1 MMRVRQAIRAAGTAG
16 IAAGLVALLYVGLV
30 VARTTTPEPLAP
42 SNPGAPTTSTTAAAP
57 RTLVAG
63 ESLGQIRI
71 ERLGVAANIREGE
84 SHAVLRDGVGH
95 LSDTPWLG
103 EGGNVALAGHRD
115 TVFRALRHV
124 QAGDVIE
131 IATPDRSVRYA
142 VEEMTVVAPDNLSV
156 LEPADGSTL
165 TLVTCYPFNYIGSAP
180 NRFIVRAREI
190 TPPPPG
196 AR

>member
-1 MMRVRQAIRAAGTAG
+1 MMRVRRVIRVTGTAG
-16 IAAGLVALLYVGLV
+16 IAAGLVALLYVGLAA
-30 VARTTTPEPLAP
+30 ARTTTPEPLVP
-42 SNPGAPTTSTTAAAP
+42 SHPGATSTPAAAP
-57 RTLVAG
+57 RRLVAG
-63 ESLGQIRI
+63 EALGQIRI

-84 SHAVLRDGVGH
+84 SNSVLRDGVGH

-131 IATPDRSVRYA
+131 IATPDRLVRYT
-142 VEEMTVVAPDNLSV
+142 VEETAVVAPDNLSV

-165 TLVTCYPFNYIGSAP
+165 TLVTCHPFTYIGPAP
-180 NRFIVRAREI
+180 NRFVVRAREI
-190 TPPPPG
+190 VQ

>member
-1 MMRVRQAIRAAGTAG
+1 MMRVRHVIRVAGTAG
-16 IAAGLVALLYVGLV
+16 IAAGLIALLYVGLV

-42 SNPGAPTTSTTAAAP
+42 SSPDATSTPAPAP
-57 RTLVAG
+57 RALVAG

-71 ERLGVAANIREGE
+71 ERLGIATTIREGE
-84 SHAVLRDGVGH
+84 SGSVLRDGVGH
-95 LSDTPWLG
+95 LADTPWLG

-131 IATPDRSVRYA
+131 IATPDRLVRYT

-156 LEPADGSTL
+156 LEPAEGSTL
-165 TLVTCYPFNYIGSAP
+165 TLVTCYPFTYIGSAP

-190 TPPPPG
+190 G
-196 AR
+196 EVR

>member
-1 MMRVRQAIRAAGTAG
+1 MMRVRQIIRVAGTAG
-16 IAAGLVALLYVGLV
+16 IAAGMVALLYVGLV
-30 VARTTTPEPLAP
+30 VARTRAPEPLAP
-42 SNPGAPTTSTTAAAP
+42 SNRHAATTPAPAPAP
-57 RTLVAG
+57 RALVAG

-71 ERLGVAANIREGE
+71 ERLGIAATIREGE
-84 SHAVLRDGVGH
+84 GDSVLRDGVGH

-131 IATPDRSVRYA
+131 IATPDRSVRYT
-142 VEEMTVVAPDNLSV
+142 VEETTVVAPDNLSV
-156 LEPADGSTL
+156 LEPAGTSTL
-165 TLVTCYPFNYIGSAP
+165 TLVTCYPFYFIGSAP

-190 TPPPPG
+190 SPP
-196 AR
+196 ARF